1 MYQEIEFSEVKWQSQ
16 DQTENKNVNQ
26 NSDPGIS

>member
-16 DQTENKNVNQ
+16 DHTENKNVNQ
-26 NSDPGIS
+26 NSDPGTS